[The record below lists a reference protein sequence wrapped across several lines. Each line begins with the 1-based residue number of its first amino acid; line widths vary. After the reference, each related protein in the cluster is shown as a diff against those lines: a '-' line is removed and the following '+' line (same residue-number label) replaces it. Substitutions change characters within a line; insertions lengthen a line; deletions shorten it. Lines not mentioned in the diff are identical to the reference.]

1 MGILIEILSTMWQ
14 VIWGLIS
21 GIGKAILENLP
32 ALLEMKKVFGYFT
45 PAGMVALYL
54 GVPTIVI
61 TIAIKLIKKFV
72 RSRQ

>member
-14 VIWGLIS
+14 VVWGLIS

-61 TIAIKLIKKFV
+61 TIAIKLIKIFV

>member
-14 VIWGLIS
+14 VVWGLIS

-32 ALLEMKKVFGYFT
+32 ALLEMKKVMGYFT
-45 PAGMVALYL
+45 PVGVVALYL

-61 TIAIKLIKKFV
+61 TIAIKLIKIFV